1 MALDPIVYVVDDD
14 DAVRDFVS
22 GLIASVDLH
31 VRALASAREF
41 LDAYEKDRP
50 GCLLLDMRMPG
61 MSGLELQR
69 ELSKRA
75 IKLPVIM
82 ITAYGDVP
90 AAVQAMK
97 MGAFDFIEKP
107 FNNQALLDQVQAAV
121 FESTHSGR
129 SRLTKEGVTARF
141 KTLTSRENQVLD
153 LVVAGETNKSIA
165 RQLDISPRTVENH
178 RARVMEKTGASSL
191 AELVRM
197 VALLEI
203 D

>member
-1 MALDPIVYVVDDD
+1 MAPEPVVYIVDDD
-14 DAVRDFVS
+14 DAVRRFVS
-22 GLIASVDLH
+22 GLVASVDLH
-31 VRALASAREF
+31 VQAFASAREF
-41 LDAYEKDRP
+41 LDTYENDRP

-75 IKLPVIM
+75 IKLPVII

-107 FNNQALLDQVQAAV
+107 FNNQALLDRVQAAV
-121 FESTHSGR
+121 FESTHSGG

-141 KTLTSRENQVLD
+141 QTLTNRENQVLD

-178 RARVMEKTGASSL
+178 RARVMEKTGARSL

-197 VALLEI
+197 VAILEI